1 MRKAIVVVLS
11 GCALF
16 WAGRCLH
23 PSERASSGRLK
34 TSSDPVHVH
43 DAAETVRAALAK
55 NVRVRAVAADELER
69 RAQSQLG
76 REAANTIHE
85 PEAHRQARRT
95 YLAHEIDRIYPSLP
109 AAKRDQMLAVN
120 DRNEAEFRQHRA
132 GFMLGDLTEDEYI
145 AELKD
150 MVRRGV
156 EDTKSFLT
164 REEFI
169 ALEGNPDYDPFD
181 PRAHSVP
188 DGPQYLSADE
198 AAAIEKHAD
207 SAAIGPPDR
216 GPRTPR

>member
-1 MRKAIVVVLS
+1 MRKAVAVVLS
-11 GCALF
+11 GCVLF
-16 WAGRCLH
+16 WAGRWLYS
-23 PSERASSGRLK
+23 SERDSSERPK
-34 TSSDPVHVH
+34 TSSDIVHRPAV
-43 DAAETVRAALAK
+43 AETARAALAK
-55 NVRVRAVAADELER
+55 NIRERAVAVDELQR

-85 PEAHRQARRT
+85 PDAHREARRA
-95 YLAHEIDRIYPSLP
+95 YLSHEIDRSYPSLP
-109 AAKRDQMLAVN
+109 LAKRDQMLALD
-120 DRNEAEFRQHRA
+120 DRNGAEFRQYRA
-132 GFMLGDLTEDEYI
+132 GFVLGNLTEDEYI

-188 DGPQYLSADE
+188 GGPQYLSADE
-198 AAAIEKHAD
+198 TAALENHAD
-207 SAAIGPPDR
+207 SASYGPPDR
-216 GPRTPR
+216 EARTPR

>member
-16 WAGRCLH
+16 WAGRGLH
-23 PSERASSGRLK
+23 SSAQSSSARSKASS
-34 TSSDPVHVH
+34 SAVHGP
-43 DAAETVRAALAK
+43 DAAETSRAALAK
-55 NVRVRAVAADELER
+55 NVRERAVAVDELQR

-85 PEAHRQARRT
+85 PDAHREARRA
-95 YLAHEIDRIYPSLP
+95 YLSHEIDRIYPSLP
-109 AAKRDQMLAVN
+109 SAKRDQMLALD
-120 DRNEAEFRQHRA
+120 DRNGAEFRQYRA
-132 GFMLGDLTEDEYI
+132 GFMLGNLTEDEYI

-150 MVRRGV
+150 MMRRGV

-188 DGPQYLSADE
+188 GGAPYLSTDE
-198 AAAIEKHAD
+198 AAAVEAHAE
-207 SAAIGPPDR
+207 SASIGPPDLEA
-216 GPRTPR
+216 RTPR